1 MPPLQTPGVCGPL
14 TAALGLP
21 IVTLTTP
28 FAEGT
33 GGLYLYKSQD
43 SDKFYLLTVHH
54 VVFQI
59 QEVPNKLYHH
69 TQTSQCH
76 CEVTVPGS
84 SAFQAILRSTMGKI
98 GEDKVMVNQYNEQL
112 DSLQMRETNGGDDGI
127 EEEKMVVEG
136 NLKLTNTS
144 IKALY
149 QFHKNVRMYWNED
162 S

>member
-1 MPPLQTPGVCGPL
+1 
-14 TAALGLP
+14 
-21 IVTLTTP
+21 
-28 FAEGT
+28 
-33 GGLYLYKSQD
+33 
-43 SDKFYLLTVHH
+43 
-54 VVFQI
+54 
-59 QEVPNKLYHH
+59 
-69 TQTSQCH
+69 
-76 CEVTVPGS
+76 
-84 SAFQAILRSTMGKI
+84 MGKI